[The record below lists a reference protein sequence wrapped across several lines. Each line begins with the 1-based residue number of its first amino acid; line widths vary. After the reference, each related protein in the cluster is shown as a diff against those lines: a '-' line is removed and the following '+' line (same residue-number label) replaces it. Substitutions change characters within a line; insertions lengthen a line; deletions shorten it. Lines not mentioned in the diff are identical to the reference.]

1 MAANLSPDDDAAWAP
16 LKALWQI
23 RPDTIYLNHG
33 SYGPSP
39 ISVREIR
46 RDLLQRLD
54 DQPMDF
60 FMRTLEPAW
69 HSARD
74 RLAEFVGTSGGNL
87 IFVENATVG
96 MNVVAESFPLSR
108 GDEVLL
114 TDHEYGAVRRIWQR
128 ACGRADAEAKTVQL
142 PLPFRTTEET
152 VDALFA
158 AATDRTRL
166 IVVSHIASPT
176 AVILPVKQI
185 CERARRGGIAVA
197 IDGPHAPAQVPLAID
212 ALGCEFYMGSCHK
225 WLCAPFG
232 SGFLYVAPQRQSLV
246 QPPVLSWGRQPPTPI
261 ECWADEFVWEG
272 TRDPT
277 AYLAVPAAIEFMER
291 VGLDSF
297 RARTHWLAQQARRKL
312 MELTGLE
319 PIVPDDAAWYGTMAH
334 APLPPARDASRPSN
348 SPSDAP
354 RRHTDAAPLH
364 PLQQALWREFGIEVP
379 VIEFRGQ
386 RYIRVSCHLYN
397 DTGDV
402 DGLIA
407 GLGEL
412 LAKGQ

>member
-1 MAANLSPDDDAAWAP
+1 MTANRPPDDDSAWAS
-16 LKALWQI
+16 LKAQWRI

-39 ISVREIR
+39 VSVRAAR
-46 RDLLQRLD
+46 RELLDRLD

-60 FMRTLEPAW
+60 LMRTFEPAW
-69 HSARD
+69 HAARD
-74 RLAEFVGTSGGNL
+74 RLARFVGASGGNL

-96 MNVVAESFPLSR
+96 MNVVAESFPLAR

-128 ACGRADAEAKTVQL
+128 AAQRAGAAANIVEL
-142 PLPFRTTEET
+142 PLPFRTPVET
-152 VDALFA
+152 VDAIFA
-158 AATDRTRL
+158 AATSRTRL
-166 IVVSHIASPT
+166 IVVSHITSPT
-176 AVILPVKQI
+176 AVILPVRQI
-185 CERARRGGIAVA
+185 CEQARARGIAVA

-212 ALGCEFYMGSCHK
+212 ELGCDFYMGSCHK

-246 QPPVLSWGRQPPTPI
+246 QTPVLSWGRQPPTPI
-261 ECWADEFVWEG
+261 ECWADEFVWAG

-277 AYLAVPAAIEFMER
+277 PYLAVPAAIEFMEQ
-291 VGLDSF
+291 VGWESF

-312 MELTGLE
+312 VELTGLE
-319 PIVPDDAAWYGTMAH
+319 PMVPDDLAWYGTMAH
-334 APLPPARDASRPSN
+334 VPLPPARNAARQSN
-348 SPSDAP
+348 PPP
-354 RRHTDAAPLH
+354 RHSDAAPLN

-379 VIEFRGQ
+379 VIEFRGR

-397 DTGDV
+397 DTRDI
-402 DGLIA
+402 DRLIA